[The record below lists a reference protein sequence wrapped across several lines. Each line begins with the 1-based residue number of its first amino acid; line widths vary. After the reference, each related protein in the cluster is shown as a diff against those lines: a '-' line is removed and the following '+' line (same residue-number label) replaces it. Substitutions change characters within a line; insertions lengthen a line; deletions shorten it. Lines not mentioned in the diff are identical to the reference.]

1 MSQENLEIVRR
12 TMDAYNAREL
22 TTYLAALSESV
33 RFQSRFSA
41 IDNVIYSGHA
51 DMRRYFANLDDA
63 WSRYDMQVER
73 MVPAG
78 AQVAVLCHL
87 YAVGRDSD
95 LQLEEYPGVVFTV
108 EDGTIIKIDSYQTHA
123 ETLAAVGMSA

>member
-1 MSQENLEIVRR
+1 MSQENLETVQR
-12 TMDAYNAREL
+12 TMDAYNARDL

-41 IDNVIYSGHA
+41 IDNVIYNGHVG
-51 DMRRYFANLDDA
+51 MRRYFANLDEV
-63 WSRYDMQVER
+63 WSRYEMQIES

-78 AQVAVLCHL
+78 VQVAVLCHL

-95 LQLEEYPGVVFTV
+95 LHLEEYPGVVFTV
-108 EDGTIIKIDSYQTHA
+108 ESWTIVQIDSYPTHTEA
-123 ETLAAVGMSA
+123 RVALGVQG